1 MTNKDIMTKG
11 QEFVMN
17 TYGRFPIAPVKGRGS
32 YVWDAN
38 GKQYLDFISGIAVC
52 GLGHCHPE
60 LVKVLKD
67 QVDTLWHVSN
77 LYWIKPQVEAAEK
90 LVQISGLGKAFF
102 CNSGA
107 EANEAAIKLAR
118 KYFYRRQESHK
129 NHIIVFKESFHGRT
143 LATVTA
149 TGQSKYQEGFAPLP
163 EGFVYAE
170 YNNLDSVKKMVT
182 KNTCAIMLEP
192 VQGEGGIHPAD
203 MDFLRGLRE
212 LCNKE
217 ELLLI
222 FDEVQCGMGRT
233 GKFFAFQSYGIKP
246 DIVTMAKSLGGG
258 IPIGAMLA
266 SIEVA
271 GGFAPGDHAST
282 FGGNPLAT
290 AAACKVIDL
299 ISDPDFLKQV
309 EESGRYLQECLSQI
323 TDERIVG
330 IRGRGLMV
338 GMEFNIDV
346 KELIGLCME
355 QGLLLLNAGPR
366 VLRFVPPLNISK
378 NEINQGVAILKEALR
393 EL

>member
-366 VLRFVPPLNISK
+366 VLRFVPPLNISQT
-378 NEINQGVAILKEALR
+378 EINQGVAILKEALR

>member
-1 MTNKDIMTKG
+1 
-11 QEFVMN
+11 
-17 TYGRFPIAPVKGRGS
+17 
-32 YVWDAN
+32 
-38 GKQYLDFISGIAVC
+38 
-52 GLGHCHPE
+52 
-60 LVKVLKD
+60 
-67 QVDTLWHVSN
+67 
-77 LYWIKPQVEAAEK
+77 
-90 LVQISGLGKAFF
+90 
-102 CNSGA
+102 
-107 EANEAAIKLAR
+107 
-118 KYFYRRQESHK
+118 
-129 NHIIVFKESFHGRT
+129 
-143 LATVTA
+143 
-149 TGQSKYQEGFAPLP
+149 
-163 EGFVYAE
+163 
-170 YNNLDSVKKMVT
+170 
-182 KNTCAIMLEP
+182 MLEP